1 MSKQITESYR
11 IQSIDYLRGLVMLIM
26 TLDHVREFFF
36 MAQPLPDP
44 MQLDGLPPEVFFSR
58 WLTHICAPVFVLLTG
73 VSAYLYGQKAGRS
86 KADVSRYLFKRGL
99 LLILLEATL
108 INFAWTFSFPPSML
122 YFQVIWAIGFSM
134 ISLSGLLWLPVPI
147 LLSIG
152 LVIVFG
158 HNLLQGIEADTNTA
172 VGIVWAFLYDRKVL
186 TITESISLRT
196 SYPALPWVG
205 VIALGYAAGRLYQK
219 SFDPNIR
226 ANIFY
231 GLGMLSILAFI
242 VLRFSNMYG
251 EANLYDDSTG
261 GMLAAMSFF
270 NVTKYP
276 PSLQFLLMTLGP
288 ALIILALSEK
298 WQGWWFNFT
307 IIFGKVPF
315 FYYVLHLYVLHL
327 AYRTTAMANDYN
339 WHGKPLNEALP
350 AKYSLDSIF
359 TVWGLAMVTIV
370 IMYPAMRYLVRL
382 KGKNSHPV
390 LSYL

>member
-1 MSKQITESYR
+1 MNNTSR

-58 WLTHICAPVFVLLTG
+58 WLTHICAPVFMLLTG
-73 VSAYLYGQKAGRS
+73 ISAYLYGQKAGRS
-86 KADVSRYLFKRGL
+86 KADVSGYLFKRGL

-108 INFAWTFSFPPSML
+108 INFAWTFSFPPSIL

-134 ISLSGLLWLPVPI
+134 ICLSGLLWLPNPM

-152 LVIVFG
+152 LVIVLG
-158 HNLLQGIEADTNTA
+158 HNLLQGIEADTSTA
-172 VGIVWAFLYDRKVL
+172 IGTIWAFLYDRNVL
-186 TITESISLRT
+186 TITENISLRT

-205 VIALGYAAGRLYQK
+205 VIALGYAAGKLYQK
-219 SFDPNIR
+219 GFDPKIR

-242 VLRFSNMYG
+242 ALRFGNMYG
-251 EANLYDDSTG
+251 EANLYDDSTT
-261 GMLAAMSFF
+261 GMMAVMSFL

-276 PSLQFLLMTLGP
+276 PSLQFLLITLGP
-288 ALIILALSEK
+288 ALLILARSEK

-307 IIFGKVPF
+307 AIFGKVPF
-315 FYYVLHLYVLHL
+315 FYYVLHLYILHL
-327 AYRTTAMANDYN
+327 AYRTTTTVHVYSWQGN
-339 WHGKPLNEALP
+339 PLNETLP

-359 TVWGLAMVTIV
+359 TVWGLAAITITL
-370 IMYPAMRYLVRL
+370 MYPLMRYLAAL
-382 KGKNSHPV
+382 KAKNTHTV